1 MPSEQT
7 GQPAVLADMNLR
19 TLPSLPHWL
28 LPFPRLRIRLTY
40 LWRHGR
46 LPDLAHPTR
55 FTELVQRRKLLDH
68 DPRMGQLVNK
78 VTAKAAASRMLGD
91 DWIIPTIWTG
101 DRLPREPEWAFPFI
115 LKASHGCNQNAVCH
129 DMADYR
135 RVFER
140 ASRWTR
146 KPYGLWLDE
155 WAYRDVPR
163 GFIVEPYLGDRTTR
177 PIDYKIYVF
186 GGKATF
192 VQVHLDRSGNHR
204 WILFDRHWDQI
215 SMHREA
221 PAPPPANLD
230 RMLANAERIAGP
242 FDFARVDFYEI
253 DAKPKFGEVTF
264 YPGSGLDRFDPP
276 ELDLMI
282 GGHWL
287 RAIGRGAPTIAMPPA
302 QARAPERLAVAD
314 G

>member
-1 MPSEQT
+1 MNTEKRHRPEQVAQT
-7 GQPAVLADMNLR
+7 SVLDHMNLR

-46 LPDLAHPTR
+46 LPNLAHPTR

-68 DPRMGQLVNK
+68 DPRMGLFVNK
-78 VTAKAAASRMLGD
+78 VSAKAAASRMFGQ
-91 DWIIPTIWTG
+91 DWIIPTLWTG
-101 DRLPREPEWAFPFI
+101 NRLPYNPDWAFPFI
-115 LKASHGCNQNAVCH
+115 LKASHGCNQTAVCY
-129 DMADYR
+129 DLADYR
-135 RVFER
+135 RAFDR
-140 ASRWTR
+140 AARWTR

-177 PIDYKIYVF
+177 PVDYKIYVF
-186 GGKATF
+186 GGIATF
-192 VQVHLDRSGNHR
+192 VQVHLDRGSNHR
-204 WILFDRHWDQI
+204 WILFDRHWNRI
-215 SMHREA
+215 SQPHEA
-221 PAPPPANLD
+221 PPAPPASLP
-230 RMLANAERIAGP
+230 RMLANAERIASP

-253 DAKPKFGEVTF
+253 DGMPKFGEVTF

-282 GGHWL
+282 GRHWL
-287 RAIGRGAPTIAMPPA
+287 DA
-302 QARAPERLAVAD
+302 QASGAENAAAPPSRAKAI
-314 G
+314 